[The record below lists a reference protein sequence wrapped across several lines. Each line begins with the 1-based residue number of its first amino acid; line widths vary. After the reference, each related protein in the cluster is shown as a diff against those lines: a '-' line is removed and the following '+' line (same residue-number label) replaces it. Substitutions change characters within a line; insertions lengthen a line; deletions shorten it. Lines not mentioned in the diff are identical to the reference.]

1 MPVPGADRGWRRVAT
16 AGLATPVNVRM
27 THRDTSVRV
36 HHNNGVSKYVEHS
49 LAIVIERETSE
60 ASSTVTVLS
69 DLILS

>member
-1 MPVPGADRGWRRVAT
+1 MPVPGADRGWHRVAI
-16 AGLATPVNVRM
+16 AGLVTPVNVRM

-36 HHNNGVSKYVEHS
+36 QHNNGVSEYVEHS
-49 LAIVIERETSE
+49 LEIVIERETSE

>member
-1 MPVPGADRGWRRVAT
+1 M
-16 AGLATPVNVRM
+16 NVRM

-36 HHNNGVSKYVEHS
+36 QHNNGVNEYVEHS